1 MEEEVA
7 KGGAAEEEAAEEVV
21 EEEVVEEVVAE
32 EQAVF
37 DGEESDAGSVEYIR
51 SRAPEEEQ
59 RVAAEEEQRVVAEE
73 EQRAVAE
80 EEQRAV
86 AEEEQ
91 RAAAEEEQRAA
102 AQRAAEDADTEE
114 EEELSATVA
123 TNGSEANA
131 YDPVTDFPLGNE
143 RTALAGLHTS
153 LAIRGVMT
161 EFDTPSPRGPLRPLA
176 HQGQGSSAEPREQA
190 SRSAPLPPPWR
201 RELGAPTGVL
211 PRGPMGATELLVGDD
226 VRCIA
231 FSTSGGGIQHQVDL
245 ASSASSFTSSSSLL

>member
-1 MEEEVA
+1 MEEEEVVE
-7 KGGAAEEEAAEEVV
+7 AAEEEEAGEEEAAEE
-21 EEEVVEEVVAE
+21 EAPKE
-32 EQAVF
+32 F
-37 DGEESDAGSVEYIR
+37 DGEESDAGSVECLGGGVFLERGVEYIR
-51 SRAPEEEQ
+51 QSSPAAEEGQRAGEEEEQMAAAEEEQ
-59 RVAAEEEQRVVAEE
+59 RVAAQK
-73 EQRAVAE
+73 
-80 EEQRAV
+80 
-86 AEEEQ
+86 
-91 RAAAEEEQRAA
+91 AAEE
-102 AQRAAEDADTEE
+102 ADTEE
-114 EEELSATVA
+114 EEELSAAAA

>member
-80 EEQRAV
+80 EEQRA
-86 AEEEQ
+86 
-91 RAAAEEEQRAA
+91 AAEEEQRAA

-114 EEELSATVA
+114 EEELSAAAA

-131 YDPVTDFPLGNE
+131 YHPVTDFPLGNE

-161 EFDTPSPRGPLRPLA
+161 EFDTPSPRGPRRR
-176 HQGQGSSAEPREQA
+176 GSRTAIS
-190 SRSAPLPPPWR
+190 SRVLVATRRGWR
-201 RELGAPTGVL
+201 RRRRWRTSSQSVRS
-211 PRGPMGATELLVGDD
+211 RGT
-226 VRCIA
+226 C
-231 FSTSGGGIQHQVDL
+231 SGGRR
-245 ASSASSFTSSSSLL
+245 AA